1 MAKVRVYQ
9 ADISA
14 PCKFMSYDFA
24 VAHDGVERKYY
35 KTVFS
40 GELPVSNLE
49 AIYMLLNTSRPEGFT
64 GHSLSV
70 SDVITVDDETYFV
83 DTIGFVLI
91 HNF

>member
-14 PCKFMSYDFA
+14 PCKFMDYDFTMK
-24 VAHDGVERKYY
+24 HGGIERKYY

-70 SDVITVDDETYFV
+70 SDIVVVNDITYFV
-83 DTIGFVLI
+83 NSFGFKEI
-91 HNF
+91 ENF